1 MSIDKLERAVSH
13 VRNKPLLLVCVTSTG
28 KAQSMTIRQCWES
41 GARFLHVDCSELDIL
56 LGAELGGDKE
66 F

>member
-1 MSIDKLERAVSH
+1 MTISELERKVEAI
-13 VRNKPLLLVCVTSTG
+13 RDQPLRLVCVLPTG